1 MKAPFRVSAI
11 LFDLDGTLVDTAD
24 DIGAALDALLVEN
37 GHTALGEATA
47 RGLVGDGARALI
59 EKGWKVSGLPAPDA
73 AMLDKLTAR
82 WFQIYEADIARTS
95 KPYAGVEAT
104 LETLRQR
111 GLKLGIV
118 TNKADRPTAKL
129 LKTIGFEKY
138 FGAVVGGDV
147 PFRKP
152 DARHVRVGLAAL
164 GSAPG
169 ETAFVGDSPNDA
181 YSARAAGLPFIA
193 VPYGYSLGPVE
204 NLRADALVRDFA
216 QIAELIA

>member
-1 MKAPFRVSAI
+1 MKAPFRATAI
-11 LFDLDGTLVDTAD
+11 LFDLDGTLVDTAG

-37 GHTALGEATA
+37 GHKALGEATA

-59 EKGWKVSGLPAPDA
+59 EKGWKVAGQPAPDA
-73 AMLDKLTAR
+73 ASLDKLTKR
-82 WFQIYEADIARTS
+82 WFEIYEADIARTS
-95 KPYAGVEAT
+95 RPYPGVEAT
-104 LETLRQR
+104 LEALRTR

-129 LKTIGFEKY
+129 LKALGFEKY

-152 DARHVRVGLAAL
+152 DPRHVRVGLAAL

-181 YSARAAGLPFIA
+181 FSARAAGLPFIA

-204 NLRADALVRDFA
+204 NLRADVLVRDFA
-216 QIAELIA
+216 QIAELIV

>member
-11 LFDLDGTLVDTAD
+11 LFDLDGTLVDTAG

-37 GHTALGEATA
+37 RHKALGEATA
-47 RGLVGDGARALI
+47 RSLVGDGARALI
-59 EKGWKVSGLPAPDA
+59 EKGWKVAGAPAPDA
-73 AMLDKLTAR
+73 ATLDKLTER

-95 KPYAGVEAT
+95 RPYPGVEAT
-104 LETLRQR
+104 LEALNDH

-118 TNKADRPTAKL
+118 TNKADRPTGKL
-129 LKTIGFEKY
+129 LKALGFEKY

-152 DARHVRVGLAAL
+152 DPRHVRVGLAAL
-164 GSAPG
+164 GSTPA

-193 VPYGYSLGPVE
+193 VPYGYALGPVE
-204 NLRADALVRDFA
+204 NLRADALLRDFA

>member
-1 MKAPFRVSAI
+1 MIKASAI
-11 LFDLDGTLVDTAD
+11 LFDLDGTLVDTAG
-24 DIGAALDALLVEN
+24 DIAAALDALLVER
-37 GHTALGEATA
+37 GHAGLGEDVA

-59 EKGWKVSGLPAPDA
+59 EKGWRAAGAPNPSPAELDA
-73 AMLDKLTAR
+73 LTRR
-82 WFQIYEADIARTS
+82 WFELYEADIARRS
-95 KPYAGVEAT
+95 RPYPGVPGT
-104 LETLRQR
+104 LAALKAR
-111 GLKLGIV
+111 GLKLAVV

-129 LKTIGFEKY
+129 LAALRLDGF
-138 FGAVVGGDV
+138 FDAVVGGDV

>member
-1 MKAPFRVSAI
+1 MKAPFRATAI
-11 LFDLDGTLVDTAD
+11 LFDLDGTLVDTAG

-59 EKGWKVSGLPAPDA
+59 EKGWKVAGQPAPDA
-73 AMLDKLTAR
+73 ATLDSLTAR
-82 WFQIYEADIARTS
+82 WFEIYEADIARTS
-95 KPYAGVEAT
+95 KPYPGVEAT
-104 LETLRQR
+104 LAALRER

-129 LKTIGFEKY
+129 LKALGFEKY

-152 DARHVRVGLAAL
+152 DPRHVRIGLAAL
-164 GSAPG
+164 GATPG

-181 YSARAAGLPFIA
+181 HSARAAGLPFIA

-204 NLRADALVRDFA
+204 NLRADVLVRDFA
-216 QIAELIA
+216 QIAELFV